1 MHARV
6 VLAPAANAEVA
17 VEVELES
24 RLLRGELDREV
35 LVLLDLGRALE
46 LLVLDALV
54 LVQAQQLGL
63 EVLVL
68 LLQVLHRVALR
79 WRETQLRHGV
89 LLLAALVAVEADA
102 VVKAHV
108 ALLHRVV
115 VGRELGSLH
124 PLGVGL
130 LRSPRLRVGGGHA
143 LQPRL
148 QVVHADLLGRR
159 SGPARVQ
166 DKSVGVAA
174 RRVELLVAEGAPRVR
189 AEAHLAHRLAVGV
202 VELVV
207 PLAVHAV
214 AAAIRGRSAVGHAG
228 DFLVAAL
235 AGTAE
240 VAVLRPRHGLRRPEA
255 GKNAEI
261 VLALV
266 EFLLVAVVEHHLVD
280 GVAAGVDADRC
291 HHAAERLAVE
301 RA

>member
-1 MHARV
+1 M
-6 VLAPAANAEVA
+6 
-17 VEVELES
+17 
-24 RLLRGELDREV
+24 
-35 LVLLDLGRALE
+35 
-46 LLVLDALV
+46 
-54 LVQAQQLGL
+54 
-63 EVLVL
+63 
-68 LLQVLHRVALR
+68 
-79 WRETQLRHGV
+79 
-89 LLLAALVAVEADA
+89 
-102 VVKAHV
+102 
-108 ALLHRVV
+108 
-115 VGRELGSLH
+115 
-124 PLGVGL
+124 
-130 LRSPRLRVGGGHA
+130 
-143 LQPRL
+143 
-148 QVVHADLLGRR
+148 
-159 SGPARVQ
+159 
-166 DKSVGVAA
+166 GVAA
-174 RRVELLVAEGAPRVR
+174 RRAELLVAEGAPRVR